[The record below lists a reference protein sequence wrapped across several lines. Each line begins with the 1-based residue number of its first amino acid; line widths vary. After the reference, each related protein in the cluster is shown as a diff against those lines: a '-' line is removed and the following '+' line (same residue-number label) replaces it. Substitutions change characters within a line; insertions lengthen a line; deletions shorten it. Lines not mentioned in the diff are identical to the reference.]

1 MLDPISNYT
10 RDSLVWRLATSE
22 SIGYIMAIRML
33 QLNGNDA
40 NDVLLCTI

>member
-22 SIGYIMAIRML
+22 SIRYIMAIRML